1 MINNKPVIGIISKHF
16 KENKSILIDTYIRD
30 EIKQAVFDNGG
41 MAIGILQPKD
51 GIFTG
56 GDDWKD
62 NYTAE
67 ERENLISQINM
78 CDGIIIQGG
87 RECDIYECIVA
98 KYCYDNDV
106 PVLGICAGQNMLV
119 RALGGTTYDIPNPEK
134 HDRLGVDYVHSIT
147 IDENS
152 KFYNIVKTKTMKVN
166 SRHKRCVKDCPSLD
180 IVGVCEDGYPDVI
193 ESKDKKFYIGVRFHP
208 ESLYKIDEKHN
219 LIFKEFIKV
228 CRN

>member
-1 MINNKPVIGIISKHF
+1 MINNKPVIGIVSKHF

-30 EIKQAVFDNGG
+30 EIKQAVFDN
-41 MAIGILQPKD
+41 
-51 GIFTG
+51 
-56 GDDWKD
+56 
-62 NYTAE
+62 
-67 ERENLISQINM
+67 
-78 CDGIIIQGG
+78 
-87 RECDIYECIVA
+87 
-98 KYCYDNDV
+98 
-106 PVLGICAGQNMLV
+106 
-119 RALGGTTYDIPNPEK
+119 GGTTYDIPNPEK

-208 ESLYKIDEKHN
+208 ESLYKKDEKHN
-219 LIFKEFIKV
+219 LIFKEFIEV
-228 CRN
+228 CKN